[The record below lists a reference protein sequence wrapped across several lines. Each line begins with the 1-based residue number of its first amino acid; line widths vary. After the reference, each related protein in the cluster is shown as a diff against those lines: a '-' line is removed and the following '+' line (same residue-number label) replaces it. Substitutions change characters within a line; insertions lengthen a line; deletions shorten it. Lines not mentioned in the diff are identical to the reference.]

1 MSPRDSW
8 RHTRFARQLG
18 QPVAA
23 ARYACAVEGP
33 RPGRIR
39 DALCW
44 FCAWTLLVAAATLPY
59 FW

>member
-1 MSPRDSW
+1 MNPRDSW

-18 QPVAA
+18 QTVPDS
-23 ARYACAVEGP
+23 RYACAIEGP

-44 FCAWTLLVAAATLPY
+44 AAAWTLLVAAATLPY